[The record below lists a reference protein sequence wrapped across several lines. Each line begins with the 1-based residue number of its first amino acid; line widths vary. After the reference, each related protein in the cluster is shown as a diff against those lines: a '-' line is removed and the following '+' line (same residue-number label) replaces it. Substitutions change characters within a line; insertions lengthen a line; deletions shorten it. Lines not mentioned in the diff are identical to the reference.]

1 MLRRSTTLGGV
12 PETMKLLITADL
24 HFRLHWFR
32 WLIEQ
37 APDFDLVC
45 IAGDLL
51 DMFKSETRME
61 QAREITRLVRELAAI
76 VPVAVCSG
84 NHDNAGRLAS
94 HDRASVYEWF
104 IDLGTHRNIITDGST
119 RKLENLIVTAIPYHC
134 SRQEKSIW
142 LDRGST
148 IRTQTG
154 MPWIVLHHVPP
165 KTGSGVSGEESE
177 AAGLLA
183 AYRPDY
189 FVSGHD
195 HAFPYTTRQSW
206 KQKLG
211 ESRLLVAGQLLGAP
225 FPNHIKLNTGSGE
238 LSWHTT
244 SETWI
249 PEDGLYDHL
258 LLKLAKD

>member
-1 MLRRSTTLGGV
+1 
-12 PETMKLLITADL
+12 MKLLVTADL
-24 HFRLHWFR
+24 HYRLHWFR

-37 APDFDLVC
+37 APNFDLIC

-51 DMFKSETRME
+51 DMFKAETRME
-61 QAREITRLVRELAAI
+61 QAREIRTLVKELADI

-84 NHDNAGRLAS
+84 KHDNAGRLVS
-94 HDRASVYEWF
+94 HDRASLYEWF

-119 RKLENLIVTAIPYHC
+119 RKLENLIVTTVPCHC

-148 IRTQTG
+148 IRKQTWI
-154 MPWIVLHHVPP
+154 PWIVLHHVPA
-165 KTGSGVSGEESE
+165 KTGLGISGEELEASE
-177 AAGLLA
+177 LLA

-195 HAFPYTTRQSW
+195 HKFPYTTGQSW
-206 KQKLG
+206 NQKLG
-211 ESRLLVAGQLLGAP
+211 DSRLLVPGQLLSAAI
-225 FPNHIKLNTGSGE
+225 PNCIKLDSQSGE
-238 LSWHTT
+238 LTWHTA

-258 LLKLAKD
+258 VLKFDKD